1 MPPVSA
7 SPVIQ
12 LLIQFAE
19 LAATEQAA
27 FLDTLNVYLYTS
39 PQQRRM
45 LRHAWSKGLEGLTD
59 VADAPPRTGGAPRR
73 R

>member
-1 MPPVSA
+1 MPPVPDP
-7 SPVIQ
+7 PVVQ

-19 LAATEQAA
+19 LATTEQAA

-45 LRHAWSKGLEGLTD
+45 LRHAWSEGL
-59 VADAPPRTGGAPRR
+59 AEQPDALLGAGGAPRR